1 MIYAICGYD
10 PLKNLNS
17 RCYWY
22 GVYDTLPAAKFE
34 FIKIIEENKMI
45 STGGISGTYRSPS
58 GFVCWLKQL
67 PFGIQHTDPI
77 SPEGCITLHPEDYVY
92 NKKRR

>member
-22 GVYDTLPAAKFE
+22 GIYDNLHVAKYH
-34 FIKIIEENKMI
+34 FIKIIKENDMY
-45 STGGISGTYRSPS
+45 STGGVNGTYRSRS
-58 GFVCWLKQL
+58 GFVCWMKKFHLGEQKV
-67 PFGIQHTDPI
+67 DPI
-77 SPEGCITLHPEDYVY
+77 SVENCIIFENGEL
-92 NKKRR
+92 N

>member
-22 GVYDTLPAAKFE
+22 GIYNNLHVAKYYFA
-34 FIKIIEENKMI
+34 KMI
-45 STGGISGTYRSPS
+45 KEKDMFSTGGVPGTYRSPS
-58 GFVCWLKQL
+58 GFVCWLKQV
-67 PFGIQHTDPI
+67 PFGEQKVDPVSAEDCI
-77 SPEGCITLHPEDYVY
+77 VLSPEFL
-92 NKKRR
+92 